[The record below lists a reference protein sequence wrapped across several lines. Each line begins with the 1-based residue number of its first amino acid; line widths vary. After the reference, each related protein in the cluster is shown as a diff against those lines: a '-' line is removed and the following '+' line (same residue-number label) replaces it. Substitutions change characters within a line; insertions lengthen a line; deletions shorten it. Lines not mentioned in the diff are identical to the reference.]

1 MDINNSIL
9 LNRVFTRN
17 TLKDLIECNCSET
30 YTAAIRR
37 HIVDPEQKSNRQLI
51 SEIYQVLNK
60 GYRNEYYYKNTLLN
74 KLLLGVHSP
83 KTTTALT
90 EIPISKS
97 KADFILINGKAV
109 VYEIKTELD
118 NFERLKSQIYDYYK
132 AFSYVAVVTGESN
145 HAAVQKKLEGTPVG
159 IYLLTR
165 RNKLSEKKKPLEF
178 TSQLN
183 QEIMFKIL
191 RKSEYEAI
199 IQSYY
204 KRLPS
209 VSQFEYYRCCKKLFC
224 EIDLFI
230 AYKLFLDA
238 LKKRT
243 HVDIELYAS
252 VPYELRFLMY
262 FSNNTLDYYRKL
274 DKFLEGKGGN
284 LCTSHT

>member
-17 TLKDLIECNCSET
+17 TFKELIEYNCNET
-30 YTAAIRR
+30 YATAIRR
-37 HIVDPEQKSNRQLI
+37 YIVDPEQKSNRQLI
-51 SEIYQVLNK
+51 SEMYQVLNK
-60 GYRNEYYYKNTLLN
+60 SYRNEYYYKNTLLN
-74 KLLLGVHSP
+74 KLLLGVYSP

-90 EIPISKS
+90 EVPISKS

-118 NFERLKSQIYDYYK
+118 NFERLESQIYDYYK
-132 AFSYVAVVTGESN
+132 AFSYVAVVTSESN
-145 HAAVQKKLEGTPVG
+145 HAAIQKRLEGTPVG

-178 TSQLN
+178 TAQLN
-183 QEIMFKIL
+183 RETMFKVL

-199 IQSYY
+199 IRYHY
-204 KRLPS
+204 KKIPL
-209 VSQFEYYRCCKKLFC
+209 VSQFVYYRCCKKLFC
-224 EIDLFI
+224 EIDLVM

-243 HVDIELYAS
+243 YIDIELYTS

-262 FSNNTLDYYRKL
+262 FSSNTLEHYRKL